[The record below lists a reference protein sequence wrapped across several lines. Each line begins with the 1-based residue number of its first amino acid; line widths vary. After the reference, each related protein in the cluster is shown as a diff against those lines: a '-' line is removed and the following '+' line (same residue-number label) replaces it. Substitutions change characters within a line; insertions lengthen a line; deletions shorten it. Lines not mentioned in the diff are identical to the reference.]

1 MNKINMSKEITKEKV
16 LAALSGIVEPGLGKS
31 LTGSG
36 LIRDVSVK
44 GSTIQL
50 VRVFLSPGYP
60 GQSEIR
66 EEIENKIKNL
76 GGVDKVNVKSIL
88 DVPYD
93 GRIKESGLISI
104 KNVIAVASGKGG
116 VGKST
121 VSVNIAVSL
130 AKNGANVGLLDA
142 DVYGPNIP
150 MMMGVDRLPP
160 QDTSKGKI
168 TPAEAYGV
176 KMVSIGFMVR
186 PEQPIVW
193 RGPMLHSAIKQFI
206 QDVEWGEVDYL
217 VVDLPPG
224 TGDAQLSLAQTV
236 SITGGIIVTLPQ
248 QVSLEDARRGLEMFR
263 QLDIPIL
270 GIVENMSY
278 LELPDG
284 QKMDIFGSGGG
295 KKLAELTGVDFL
307 GAIPIDSTIREG
319 GDQGK
324 PIVTSAPDSP
334 AAKILSRIA
343 AETALRTSLI
353 ALQNQAQGVP
363 ISIID

>member
-1 MNKINMSKEITKEKV
+1 LK
-16 LAALSGIVEPGLGKS
+16 
-31 LTGSG
+31 
-36 LIRDVSVK
+36 
-44 GSTIQL
+44 
-50 VRVFLSPGYP
+50 
-60 GQSEIR
+60 
-66 EEIENKIKNL
+66 
-76 GGVDKVNVKSIL
+76 
-88 DVPYD
+88 
-93 GRIKESGLISI
+93 SI

-121 VSVNIAVSL
+121 VSVNLAVSL
-130 AKNGANVGLLDA
+130 ANNGAKVGLLDA

-150 MMMGVDRLPP
+150 MMMGVDQLPP

-168 TPAEAYGV
+168 TPAEAYSV
-176 KMVSIGFMVR
+176 KMVSIGFMVK

-193 RGPMLHSAIKQFI
+193 RGPMLHSAIRQFI

-224 TGDAQLSLAQTV
+224 TGDAQLSLAQTI

-270 GIVENMSY
+270 GVVENMSY

-295 KKLAELTGVDFL
+295 KKLAEVTGVDFL

-324 PIVTSAPDSP
+324 PIIMVAPDSP
-334 AAKILSRIA
+334 AAQILSRIA
-343 AETALRTSLI
+343 AEAALRTSII
-353 ALQNQAQGVP
+353 ALRNQAQGVP
-363 ISIID
+363 INIIN

>member
-1 MNKINMSKEITKEKV
+1 MVKEITEEKV
-16 LAALSGIVEPGLGKS
+16 LTALSEIIEPGLGKN
-31 LTGSG
+31 LIEAD
-36 LIRDVSVK
+36 LIRGVTVK
-44 GSTIQL
+44 GSTVHLI
-50 VRVFLSPGYP
+50 RVFLSPGYP
-60 GQSEIR
+60 GQSEIKD
-66 EEIENKIKNL
+66 EI
-76 GGVDKVNVKSIL
+76 VDKLKGMDGVEEVKVKSIL
-88 DVPYD
+88 DVPHD
-93 GRIKESGLISI
+93 GRIKDTGLSSI

-121 VSVNIAVSL
+121 VSVNIAASL

-150 MMMGVDRLPP
+150 LMMGIDRLPP

-176 KMVSIGFMVR
+176 KVVSIGFMVK

-193 RGPMLHSAIKQFI
+193 RGPLLHSAIKQFV
-206 QDVEWGEVDYL
+206 QDVDWGDVDYL
-217 VVDLPPG
+217 IVDLPPG
-224 TGDAQLSLAQTV
+224 TGDAQLSLAQTI

-295 KKLAELTGVDFL
+295 EKLAELTGVDFL
-307 GAIPIDSTIREG
+307 GAIPIDPVVREG
-319 GDQGK
+319 GDKGE
-324 PIVTSAPDSP
+324 PIVITHPDSP
-334 AAKILSRIA
+334 VAKIFTRIT
-343 AETALRTSLI
+343 AEAALRTSVI
-353 ALQNQAQGVP
+353 ALRNQAKGVP
-363 ISIID
+363 INIIN